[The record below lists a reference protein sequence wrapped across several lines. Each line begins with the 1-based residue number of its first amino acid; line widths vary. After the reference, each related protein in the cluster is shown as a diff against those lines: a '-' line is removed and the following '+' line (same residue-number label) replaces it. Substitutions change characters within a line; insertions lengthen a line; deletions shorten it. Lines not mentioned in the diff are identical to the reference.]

1 MCFPLKLRDDV
12 QEETEVIMPT
22 YCNRS
27 EYKWF
32 PKVVKASTIRS
43 LLMFTVAGA
52 LHDGILV
59 IGMLVKLSHIRGKYV
74 SMFIECICS
83 YTYTQLGLNV

>member
-1 MCFPLKLRDDV
+1 LRDDV

-32 PKVVKASTIRS
+32 PKVVKASTIRWW
-43 LLMFTVAGA
+43 
-52 LHDGILV
+52 DI
-59 IGMLVKLSHIRGKYV
+59 SHRDV
-74 SMFIECICS
+74 SQIKS
-83 YTYTQLGLNV
+83 HSW